1 MSLINDSNPS
11 QGIEISY
18 GTTHCCPHNG
28 LGSPG
33 NIGNLSVVVTLLPG
47 DCNETEDVW
56 SLAEIDY
63 PKPSLT
69 NCSAA
74 PSKTFSAKLITTRLC
89 PQYIFWKLS
98 LNNSEL
104 DCSIS
109 GDDVS
114 CEVIP
119 RLAINDSIDASLCSR
134 FNVSLGYQDSVVKVR
149 ALSNLTKGTNN
160 PCTFLVRKGKNLRS
174 ISVKDVDGKPVGKVY
189 TISHKTSRDSGNNA
203 IIIGVSVIGLLTIIA
218 GVIFFI
224 KCRQKRSTDEE
235 KGRLLDKPSGSAHA
249 HNRKDDTLQT
259 SDS

>member
-149 ALSNLTKGTNN
+149 ALSNLTKGTEKQ
-160 PCTFLVRKGKNLRS
+160 CMFHVRKDSTLRS
-174 ISVKDVDGKPVGKVY
+174 ISVTDVDGTSVGKIY
-189 TISHKTSRDSGNNA
+189 TIVPKAAHDSLA
-203 IIIGVSVIGLLTIIA
+203 LLIGVTASAGTVVILVIA
-218 GVIFFI
+218 SIVCFRY
-224 KCRQKRSTDEE
+224 RQKESAGEE
-235 KGRLLDKPSGSAHA
+235 MGRLLDEPSE
-249 HNRKDDTLQT
+249 
-259 SDS
+259 